1 MADAHGDGHAGV
13 NAGGRGAG
21 DAVRV
26 FISYAHGD
34 REHENRVRDLWLF
47 LRQNGVDAR
56 LDLVAAEQR
65 INWAEW
71 MTREVRD
78 ADYVLVA
85 ASAGYKR
92 RAGGD
97 AEPDEGR
104 GVQWE
109 ARLIE
114 DLFYQDQKAGLRRFV
129 PVVLPGSTE
138 DDIPLWL
145 APAVATYYRV
155 TECTVAGAEALL
167 RLLTGQPGVV
177 MPPLGTVPDLPPHDT
192 PTASA
197 VERGRPVLHTE
208 VVIEAALPA
217 GGELESAVWV
227 AGSLLSHRRVMLPPE
242 VRAVWEALRLPAL
255 VAADRVAE
263 AGRRLAAA
271 LLAGAEQ
278 EVLGSVLNQVAAG
291 DSAEVVLSGSGAALS
306 LPLELVRLR
315 AGGGEVGPLGLLAG
329 VSVARRPAA
338 PGRNVGALPSPPS
351 PPSPPGTGGP
361 LKVLAAVAAPEETK
375 TDNAPL
381 DTEAEMAAVL
391 DAVTGVAADAGAQVR
406 ILEVA
411 SLPQIRQALA
421 TGAYHVLHLS
431 AHGSPGTVELEDED
445 GGPVEVTTAEL
456 MQALKHAGRTVP
468 LIMLASC
475 SGGAAGT
482 QAMAA
487 GLLGQGADRVIA
499 MLAPVTDDY
508 ATTLARYFYREL
520 ASRPG
525 ATVGQALAQAR
536 YLAEEER
543 SRAGRD
549 RLPVPEYGVATL
561 LAAGGDGPLVDP
573 AAGKVPLPVVTTPP
587 GGKLVRDLPIGALIG
602 RRTQMR
608 DTMATL
614 RRIPAAV
621 ERFGAASGVVLT
633 GVGGIGKTAVAGRV
647 MSRLRDDG
655 WLVAVHEGP
664 WNPAALITGVAR
676 ALEEAAARAGGPAG
690 AEALRAGA
698 AWLADPGHDDGPKLA
713 AIAGLLKSHQLLLVF
728 DDFEQNLTAG
738 GDAFADPAVDEVIT
752 GLADAAETGGLLVTC
767 RYPLPGPD
775 RFLAQIPLPPLSDAE
790 LRRLFLRLPALRDLD
805 AEDRRLL
812 MRTIGGHPRLI
823 EFTDALL
830 RGGRAS
836 LRHVQAKLRDLA
848 REQKIDLARDQPLE
862 RVLDQAML
870 LGSADI
876 LLTELLRLLTPSQA
890 QVLHQVAVCRAPMSL
905 DDLAFTVTPAAG
917 DDGGPVPGNEP
928 DLTALRA
935 DVDRLTDLT
944 LLTAGEGIVM
954 HPWTAALVTGNT
966 DADLRPQHERALAMR
981 YRRFRQDHGTYEDLL
996 DIPRHLSALGRYD
1009 DIADLAGQATRILPG
1024 TLATVAC
1031 LAEIRPLIP
1040 PTERAWAIVAE
1051 LEAMALLS
1059 AGDMPAATRQ
1069 LRAMH
1074 QQIQVRAAADPA
1086 NTGWQRDLSVS
1097 HSKLGDV
1104 AVAAGDLAAARA
1116 AYQAGLDIAARLAA
1130 ADPANT
1136 AMAAGPV
1143 GQPQPAGG
1151 CGGGGRGPGRCP
1163 HRLPGQ
1169 PGHPYPAGRRRPR
1182 QQPMAAGPVGQPRT
1196 AGGCGGGGRGPG
1208 RRPHRL
1214 PSRPGH
1220 SHPAGRRRPRQHRM
1234 AAGPVGQP
1242 QQAGGC
1248 GGGGRGPGRR
1258 PGRLPGGPGHRRA
1271 AGRRRP
1277 RQHRNGSGTCLS
1289 ATNELGDVAVAAG
1302 DLAAARTAY
1311 QASLDIAARLAA
1323 ADPANTEWQRDLSVS
1338 HNRLGDVARAAGD
1351 LAAARTAYQASLDI
1365 RTRLAAADPAN
1376 SRMAAGPVGQPRTAG
1391 GCGEGGR
1398 GPGRRPHRL
1407 PGRPGHSHPAGRRR
1421 PRQHRMAAGPVDQ
1434 PRTAG
1439 GCGGGGRGPG
1449 RRPGRLPGRPGH
1461 RRAAGRRRP
1470 RQHRNGSGTCLSATK
1485 SWGMW
1490 RWRPGTWLPSAT
1502 PTRPAWTSVPGW
1514 PPPTPPTPNGSGIW
1528 RQYGRKSTTSP
1539 TDYGSSVDAVRI
1551 GVSGT
1556 GGIRQRLGPAVRA
1569 GQAVKLSRPLD
1580 DQAPGPVRVL
1590 PFGIP
1595 RAPYVRGRHCRHAGL
1610 ADAP

>member
-1009 DIADLAGQATRILPG
+1009 DIADLAEQATRILPG

-1104 AVAAGDLAAARA
+1104 AVAAGDLAAAR
-1116 AYQAGLDIAARLAA
+1116 D
-1130 ADPANT
+1130 
-1136 AMAAGPV
+1136 
-1143 GQPQPAGG
+1143 
-1151 CGGGGRGPGRCP
+1151 
-1163 HRLPGQ
+1163 
-1169 PGHPYPAGRRRPR
+1169 
-1182 QQPMAAGPVGQPRT
+1182 
-1196 AGGCGGGGRGPG
+1196 
-1208 RRPHRL
+1208 
-1214 PSRPGH
+1214 
-1220 SHPAGRRRPRQHRM
+1220 
-1234 AAGPVGQP
+1234 
-1242 QQAGGC
+1242 
-1248 GGGGRGPGRR
+1248 
-1258 PGRLPGGPGHRRA
+1258 RLPGGPGYRCA

-1277 RQHRNGSGTCLS
+1277 RQHRNGSGTCRS
-1289 ATNELGDVAVAAG
+1289 AT
-1302 DLAAARTAY
+1302 T
-1311 QASLDIAARLAA
+1311 
-1323 ADPANTEWQRDLSVS
+1323 
-1338 HNRLGDVARAAGD
+1338 
-1351 LAAARTAYQASLDI
+1351 
-1365 RTRLAAADPAN
+1365 
-1376 SRMAAGPVGQPRTAG
+1376 
-1391 GCGEGGR
+1391 
-1398 GPGRRPHRL
+1398 
-1407 PGRPGHSHPAGRRR
+1407 
-1421 PRQHRMAAGPVDQ
+1421 
-1434 PRTAG
+1434 
-1439 GCGGGGRGPG
+1439 
-1449 RRPGRLPGRPGH
+1449 
-1461 RRAAGRRRP
+1461 
-1470 RQHRNGSGTCLSATK
+1470 

-1490 RWRPGTWLPSAT
+1490 RWRPGTWPPPAP

-1514 PPPTPPTPNGSGIW
+1514 PPPTPPTPNGSGTCRSATNGWGMW
-1528 RQYGRKSTTSP
+1528 RWRPGTWPPPAPPTRPPWTSP
-1539 TDYGSSVDAVRI
+1539 TRLAAADPANTEWQRDLSISHEQAGGCGGGGRGPGRRPHRLPGRPGHRRAAGRRRPRQHEWQRDLSISHEQAGGCGGGGRGPGRRPHRLPGQPGHRRAAGRRRPRQHRMAAGPVGQPQPAGGCGEGGRGPGRRPHRLPGQPGHPYPAGRRRPRQQPN
-1551 GVSGT
+1551 GSGT
-1556 GGIRQRLGPAVRA
+1556 CRSATNGWGMWRWRPGTWPPPAPPT
-1569 GQAVKLSRPLD
+1569 RPPWTF
-1580 DQAPGPVRVL
+1580 APGWPPPTPPTPNGSGTCRSATNGWGMWRWRPGTWPPPGPLTRRAWASPRGWPPPTPPTRNGSGTCLSATNKLGDVAVAAGDLAAARNAYQTSLDIRTRLAAADPANTEWQRDLETVRQKINDL
-1590 PFGIP
+1590 TN
-1595 RAPYVRGRHCRHAGL
+1595 
-1610 ADAP
+1610 

>member
-655 WLVAVHEGP
+655 WLVAVHVGP

-1097 HSKLGDV
+1097 HSKLGVV

-1136 AMAAGPV
+1136 QWQRDLSV
-1143 GQPQPAGG
+1143 
-1151 CGGGGRGPGRCP
+1151 
-1163 HRLPGQ
+1163 
-1169 PGHPYPAGRRRPR
+1169 
-1182 QQPMAAGPVGQPRT
+1182 
-1196 AGGCGGGGRGPG
+1196 
-1208 RRPHRL
+1208 
-1214 PSRPGH
+1214 
-1220 SHPAGRRRPRQHRM
+1220 SHDR
-1234 AAGPVGQP
+1234 
-1242 QQAGGC
+1242 
-1248 GGGGRGPGRR
+1248 
-1258 PGRLPGGPGHRRA
+1258 
-1271 AGRRRP
+1271 
-1277 RQHRNGSGTCLS
+1277 
-1289 ATNELGDVAVAAG
+1289 LGDVAVAAG
-1302 DLAAARTAY
+1302 DLAAARIAY
-1311 QASLDIAARLAA
+1311 QASLDIRTRLAAADPANSQWQRDLSVSHERLGDVARAAGDLAAARTAYQAALDIRTRLAA

-1338 HNRLGDVARAAGD
+1338 HNKLGDVAVAAGD
-1351 LAAARTAYQASLDI
+1351 LAAARAAYQADLGIAARLAAADPANTQWQRDLSISHEKLGDVAVAAGDLAAVRNAYQTSLDI

-1376 SRMAAGPVGQPRTAG
+1376 TEWQRDLETV
-1391 GCGEGGR
+1391 
-1398 GPGRRPHRL
+1398 
-1407 PGRPGHSHPAGRRR
+1407 
-1421 PRQHRMAAGPVDQ
+1421 RQKINDL
-1434 PRTAG
+1434 T
-1439 GCGGGGRGPG
+1439 
-1449 RRPGRLPGRPGH
+1449 
-1461 RRAAGRRRP
+1461 
-1470 RQHRNGSGTCLSATK
+1470 N
-1485 SWGMW
+1485 
-1490 RWRPGTWLPSAT
+1490 
-1502 PTRPAWTSVPGW
+1502 
-1514 PPPTPPTPNGSGIW
+1514 
-1528 RQYGRKSTTSP
+1528 
-1539 TDYGSSVDAVRI
+1539 
-1551 GVSGT
+1551 
-1556 GGIRQRLGPAVRA
+1556 
-1569 GQAVKLSRPLD
+1569 
-1580 DQAPGPVRVL
+1580 
-1590 PFGIP
+1590 
-1595 RAPYVRGRHCRHAGL
+1595 
-1610 ADAP
+1610 